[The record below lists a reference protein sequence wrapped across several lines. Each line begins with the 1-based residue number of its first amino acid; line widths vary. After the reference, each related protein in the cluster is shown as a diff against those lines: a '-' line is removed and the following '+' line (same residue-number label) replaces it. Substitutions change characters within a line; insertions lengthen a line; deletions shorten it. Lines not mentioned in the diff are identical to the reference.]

1 MNQREGFMGNKSEI
15 ARNIYLFG
23 VSLIGLVVFIVSF
36 IQVAEALTSIYLPR
50 VNILEDKVY
59 LYERLY
65 QNLVLSVTGFL
76 IFVFHWF
83 FVVKERRLGKI
94 QNVLFE
100 SNMNIFES
108 IFFYLLAYVGI
119 IILLTSVPKIAHGF
133 YTTVYPTVEPGKEQN
148 ISPYVVRDSAII
160 VQGLISF
167 FVGLITF
174 IVGFL
179 RTQRSMKRVNQE
191 Q

>member
-1 MNQREGFMGNKSEI
+1 MGNKSEI

-76 IFVFHWF
+76 IICFPLVFCSF
-83 FVVKERRLGKI
+83 KERRLGKI

-119 IILLTSVPKIAHGF
+119 IILLTSVSKIAHGF

-174 IVGFL
+174 IVGFV